1 MSSYLTRTRGKL
13 PLPMKLDHEL
23 RCTACRGDATAG
35 YIAEHSPLVR
45 PEERLCL
52 RCYGVRRQAV
62 KR

>member
-1 MSSYLTRTRGKL
+1 
-13 PLPMKLDHEL
+13 MKLDHEL
-23 RCTACRGDATAG
+23 RCTACRADASVG
-35 YIAEHSPLVR
+35 YVAEHSPLVR